1 MPPAYSAPRAAP
13 VVGATHATVGT
24 FKNPVVLSNLGI
36 ADFHAATLFVIYRA
50 ICNPFAGR

>member
-24 FKNPVVLSNLGI
+24 FNNPVVLSNLGI